1 MLFGGFTLIECRPE
15 INLFI
20 DMYLNAYFPPS
31 KIKIRGKWVYV
42 VKKYK
47 YKVKRNFIT

>member
-1 MLFGGFTLIECRPE
+1 MLFGGFTLIECGPE

-31 KIKIRGKWVYV
+31 KIKIRDFEAYFRLG
-42 VKKYK
+42 
-47 YKVKRNFIT
+47 